1 MAFGMNK
8 VLLIG
13 RLGAAAAISHLATGT
28 KVANISVATD
38 EGYYDKNRGERVR
51 KAEWHRVTTFQDGL
65 VDILEKKAVK
75 GRLVQVEGKLQTRKW
90 QDKDGKDR
98 YSTEILVVPNGRIQF
113 LDKDDDFG
121 INREPVAT
129 PPVTAPADLDD
140 DIPF

>member
-13 RLGAAAAISHLATGT
+13 RLGADAEIRHLQSGT
-28 KVANISVATD
+28 KVANMSLATD
-38 EGYYDKNRGERVR
+38 ESYYDKNRGERVQ
-51 KAEWHRVTTFQDGL
+51 KAEWHRVITFQDGL
-65 VDILEKKAVK
+65 VDILERKAVK

-90 QDKDGKDR
+90 QDQDGNDR

-113 LDKDDDFG
+113 MDKDDDFG
-121 INREPVAT
+121 INREPAAT
-129 PPVTAPADLDD
+129 PPVAAPADLDD